1 MPQSL
6 AHTVRVSPENPEAAP
21 PAELPE
27 PSAPEPPAPGPAPAA
42 TPAPRSLIHHADFR
56 RLWLGDGLGQLG
68 AQLGNLAIPVF
79 AVATLDA
86 TAWQMGAL
94 TAAESAA
101 FLAIGLPAGAWVD
114 RMRKRSTLIS
124 ADLVR
129 ATVLAVV
136 VVVALTGHA
145 SMPVLY
151 AAALAMSAATV
162 FFDVAY
168 QSYLPGLVG
177 PTHLVQGN
185 SLLQATQSV
194 AQIAGPALGGA
205 LLRVL
210 SAPML
215 LVGTVVT
222 YLSSAASVSRIRM
235 VEQLP
240 DPATRRPLRHEIAE
254 GLAFVLRH
262 PLLRRVVASTGISN
276 LASSIAGAL
285 LVLYVL
291 RELGL
296 TEAQLGVVLSA
307 SAIGGLLGAV
317 ASSRLARWF
326 GEGRVI
332 PLLGPADS
340 APAWALIPL
349 AEPHGA
355 PRRTGHRDAHRGRR
369 VVLHVRR
376 GLQRRPGELPPAGL
390 PARAA
395 GPDERVG
402 AVPGLGPHADR
413 RTARRRARRAARRH
427 PDAVGRGGRPG
438 GGRAARGGLA
448 AVADAH
454 PARRSPRPSRLRRR
468 SPRPAARGR

>member
-1 MPQSL
+1 
-6 AHTVRVSPENPEAAP
+6 VSSERPEAAP
-21 PAELPE
+21 PAD
-27 PSAPEPPAPGPAPAA
+27 PPAPPQPEQAA
-42 TPAPRSLIHHADFR
+42 ATTPAPRSLIHHADFR

-114 RMRKRSTLIS
+114 RMRKRHTLIS

-194 AQIAGPALGGA
+194 AQIAGPALGGL
-205 LLRVL
+205 LLRVM

-215 LVGTVVT
+215 LVGTVIT
-222 YLSSAASVSRIRM
+222 YLSSATAVSRIRM

-240 DPATRRPLRHEIAE
+240 DPATRRPLRHEVAE
-254 GLAFVLRH
+254 GLSFVLRH
-262 PLLRRVVASTGISN
+262 PLLRRVVACTGISN
-276 LASSIAGAL
+276 LSSSIAGAL

-296 TEAQLGVVLSA
+296 TEAQLGVVFSA
-307 SAIGGLLGAV
+307 SAIGGLLGAL
-317 ASSRLARWF
+317 ASSRLARWL

-332 PLLGPADS
+332 PLAALMSP
-340 APAWALIPL
+340 PAWALVPL
-349 AEPHGA
+349 AGPLTHLGVPA
-355 PRRTGHRDAHRGRR
+355 IVTLTAAGVSFYAFVVVYNVAQVSFRQR
-369 VVLHVRR
+369 VC
-376 GLQRRPGELPPAGL
+376 PPALLGRMNASVRFLVWGPMPIGGL
-390 PARAA
+390 L
-395 GPDERVG
+395 GGVLGERLGVVTTLWVAVVG
-402 AVPGLGPHADR
+402 LA
-413 RTARRRARRAARRH
+413 
-427 PDAVGRGGRPG
+427 
-438 GGRAARGGLA
+438 LA
-448 AVADAH
+448 AVPVVASPLWRMRTLPG
-454 PARRSPRPSRLRRR
+454 PAEPE
-468 SPRPAARGR
+468 PAQVS

>member
-1 MPQSL
+1 MSAEQ
-6 AHTVRVSPENPEAAP
+6 PEVAAP
-21 PAELPE
+21 VPL
-27 PSAPEPPAPGPAPAA
+27 PAPPG
-42 TPAPRSLIHHADFR
+42 RSLVHHADFR

-129 ATVLAVV
+129 AAVLAVV

-194 AQIAGPALGGA
+194 AQIAGPALGGL

-240 DPATRRPLRHEIAE
+240 DPSSRRPLRHEIAE
-254 GLAFVLRH
+254 GLTFVLRH
-262 PLLRRVVASTGISN
+262 PLLRRVVACTGISN
-276 LASSIAGAL
+276 LSSSIAGAL

-307 SAIGGLLGAV
+307 SAAGGLLGAV

-332 PLLGPADS
+332 PLAALMTPV
-340 APAWALIPL
+340 AWALVPL
-349 AEPHGA
+349 ADPLA
-355 PRRTGHRDAHRGRR
+355 RTGVPALGVLAAGGVAFYAFVVVYNVAQVSFRQR
-369 VVLHVRR
+369 VC
-376 GLQRRPGELPPAGL
+376 PPALLGRMNASVRFLVWGPMPIGGL
-390 PARAA
+390 LGGVLGEHLGVVPTLWVAVA
-395 GPDERVG
+395 GL
-402 AVPGLGPHADR
+402 A
-413 RTARRRARRAARRH
+413 
-427 PDAVGRGGRPG
+427 
-438 GGRAARGGLA
+438 LA
-448 AVADAH
+448 AVPVVASPLWRMRTLPGPGETT
-454 PARRSPRPSRLRRR
+454 PAQTV
-468 SPRPAARGR
+468 

>member
-1 MPQSL
+1 MSSD
-6 AHTVRVSPENPEAAP
+6 HPETAP
-21 PAELPE
+21 PAPQQATA
-27 PSAPEPPAPGPAPAA
+27 AP
-42 TPAPRSLIHHADFR
+42 PAPRSLVHHADFR

-114 RMRKRSTLIS
+114 RMRKRRTLIS

-151 AAALAMSAATV
+151 GAALAMSAATV

-194 AQIAGPALGGA
+194 AQIAGPALGGV

-222 YLSSAASVSRIRM
+222 YLSSATAVSRIRM

-240 DPATRRPLRHEIAE
+240 DPAARRPLRHEIAE
-254 GLAFVLRH
+254 GLSFVLRH
-262 PLLRRVVASTGISN
+262 PLLRRVVACTGISN
-276 LASSIAGAL
+276 LSSSIAGAL

-326 GEGRVI
+326 GEGPVI
-332 PLLGPADS
+332 PLAALMSP
-340 APAWALIPL
+340 PAWALVPL
-349 AEPHGA
+349 AGPLIRLGVPA
-355 PRRTGHRDAHRGRR
+355 IVTLTAAGVAFYAFVVVYNVAQVSFRQR
-369 VVLHVRR
+369 VC
-376 GLQRRPGELPPAGL
+376 PPALLGRMNASVRFLVWGPMPIGGL
-390 PARAA
+390 IGGVLGERLGVVPTLWVAVA
-395 GPDERVG
+395 GL
-402 AVPGLGPHADR
+402 A
-413 RTARRRARRAARRH
+413 
-427 PDAVGRGGRPG
+427 
-438 GGRAARGGLA
+438 LA
-448 AVADAH
+448 AVPVAASPLWRMRTLPG
-454 PARRSPRPSRLRRR
+454 PAE
-468 SPRPAARGR
+468 PALVQTS

>member
-1 MPQSL
+1 M
-6 AHTVRVSPENPEAAP
+6 SPEHPDATAA
-21 PAELPE
+21 AE
-27 PSAPEPPAPGPAPAA
+27 PAA
-42 TPAPRSLIHHADFR
+42 TREPEQTEPEQTSAAPSAERSLLHHADFR

-114 RMRKRSTLIS
+114 RMRKRSTLIR

-151 AAALAMSAATV
+151 GAALAMSAATV

-194 AQIAGPALGGA
+194 AQIAGPALGGL
-205 LLRVL
+205 LLRVI

-222 YLSSAASVSRIRM
+222 YLSSATAVSRIRM

-240 DPATRRPLRHEIAE
+240 DPAARRPLRTEVAE

-262 PLLRRVVASTGISN
+262 PLLRRVVACTGISN
-276 LASSIAGAL
+276 LSSSIAGAL

-296 TEAQLGVVLSA
+296 TEAQLGVVFSA

-332 PLLGPADS
+332 PLS
-340 APAWALIPL
+340 ALVSPVAWALIPL
-349 AEPHGA
+349 AGPLAGLGVPAIVTLTAGGVSFYAFVVVYNVAQVSFRQRVCPPALLGRMNASVRFLVWGPMPIGGLIGGVLGERLGVVPTLWIAVAGLAVAAIPVVASPLWRMRTLPGPAEPHA
-355 PRRTGHRDAHRGRR
+355 QT
-369 VVLHVRR
+369 
-376 GLQRRPGELPPAGL
+376 
-390 PARAA
+390 
-395 GPDERVG
+395 
-402 AVPGLGPHADR
+402 
-413 RTARRRARRAARRH
+413 
-427 PDAVGRGGRPG
+427 
-438 GGRAARGGLA
+438 
-448 AVADAH
+448 
-454 PARRSPRPSRLRRR
+454 S
-468 SPRPAARGR
+468 

>member
-1 MPQSL
+1 MIDISQSVN
-6 AHTVRVSPENPEAAP
+6 HTDPVSSETPDA
-21 PAELPE
+21 
-27 PSAPEPPAPGPAPAA
+27 APAA
-42 TPAPRSLIHHADFR
+42 ERTAPEATTPAPRSLVHHADFR

-94 TAAESAA
+94 TAAETAA

-114 RMRKRSTLIS
+114 RMRKRSTLIT

-129 ATVLAVV
+129 AAVLAVV

-151 AAALAMSAATV
+151 VAALAMSAATV

-205 LLRVL
+205 LLRVV

-240 DPATRRPLRHEIAE
+240 DPAERRPLRLEVAE
-254 GLAFVLRH
+254 GLAFVVRH
-262 PLLRRVVASTGISN
+262 PLLRRVVACTGISN
-276 LASSIAGAL
+276 LSSSIAGAL
-285 LVLYVL
+285 LVLFVL

-296 TEAQLGVVLSA
+296 TEAQLGVMLSA
-307 SAIGGLLGAV
+307 SAVGGLLGAV
-317 ASSRLARWF
+317 VSSRLARWF

-332 PLLGPADS
+332 PFAAVMS

-349 AEPHGA
+349 ASPLARLGVPA
-355 PRRTGHRDAHRGRR
+355 LVTLTVSGISFSVFVVVYNVAQVSFRQR
-369 VVLHVRR
+369 VC
-376 GLQRRPGELPPAGL
+376 PPALLGRMNASVRFLVWGPMPIGGL
-390 PARAA
+390 LGGALGDRLGIIPTLWIAVA
-395 GPDERVG
+395 GLGVA
-402 AVPGLGPHADR
+402 AVPVVVSPLWRMRTLPGPAEPEP
-413 RTARRRARRAARRH
+413 AQAA
-427 PDAVGRGGRPG
+427 
-438 GGRAARGGLA
+438 
-448 AVADAH
+448 
-454 PARRSPRPSRLRRR
+454 
-468 SPRPAARGR
+468 